1 MGEKLTHKLCTYCI
15 LQDYVKSIPI
25 PHNFDPH
32 RYFGEDDDDDGDAED
47 KSVSSIQQQ
56 KNTTSKIQQ
65 QSKLSMSWE
74 EKQQLLHQIYDEE
87 KIPAKLLESCSLIDG
102 EN

>member
-1 MGEKLTHKLCTYCI
+1 M
-15 LQDYVKSIPI
+15 KSIPI

-32 RYFGEDDDDDGDAED
+32 LYFGEDDDDGGDAED

-56 KNTTSKIQQ
+56 KNTSSKIQQ

-87 KIPAKLLESCSLIDG
+87 KIPTKLLESCSLIDEG